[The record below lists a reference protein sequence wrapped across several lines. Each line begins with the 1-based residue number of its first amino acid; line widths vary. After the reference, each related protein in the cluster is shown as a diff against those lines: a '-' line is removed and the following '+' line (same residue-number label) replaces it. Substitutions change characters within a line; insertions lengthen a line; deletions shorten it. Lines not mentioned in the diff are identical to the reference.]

1 LEFENF
7 LEKEVITMKTRT
19 KLIGFLV
26 SLSLFCALPAFARG
40 QGSKAQGVRSNQT
53 MQSLVPLSSA
63 EQDTLLWMR
72 EEEKVARDVYLTLY
86 KVWKKPVFN
95 NIATAEQR
103 HMDAILKK
111 ITIFG
116 LTDPVLPSVGTFSH
130 SELQVLYDDMIAQ
143 GKRSYVDSLVVGAT
157 IEDKD
162 IMDLVAAIKATDNL
176 SLKTTYENLLEGSKN
191 HLRAFVGLLRKQ
203 GMDYAPQFI
212 DQALFDAILGV

>member
-1 LEFENF
+1 
-7 LEKEVITMKTRT
+7 MKTRT

-26 SLSLFCALPAFARG
+26 SLSLFCTLPAFARG
-40 QGSKAQGVRSNQT
+40 PGAKAQGIRSNQT
-53 MQSLVPLSSA
+53 VQNLVPLSTA

-111 ITIFG
+111 ISLFG
-116 LTDPVLPSVGTFSH
+116 LTDPVLPSVGTFSN
-130 SELQVLYDDMIAQ
+130 SELQVLYDDMSAQ

-162 IMDLVAAIKATDNL
+162 IMDLVAAIKATNNL

-191 HLRAFVGLLRKQ
+191 HLRAFVGLLRNQ
-203 GMDYAPQFI
+203 GLDYAPQFI